1 MEERIFGNPDA
12 IKRAKEAHAGDKTV
26 YINWDL
32 IKELPEE
39 FEPVVTEIKID
50 IKKDFSDIGNGNYM
64 PKPEL
69 MYKIAEAAGI
79 SGGDKSLYEPIIE
92 EIDINPMLC
101 KSIEDE
107 PLFRKMTVGYRV
119 TKYATRIQE
128 DGTPLRSSP
137 CTCAFHVWNRCLE
150 LWEKEEVYT
159 EGYTKKGKYP
169 NKYDSKFKRKSHF
182 ASEMKF
188 AQAKAETKSYLKA
201 IRELAGLMTGYRQE
215 DLISGRL
222 SFVKIRRS
230 HGSIKMETA
239 ARLAALS
246 QGKQLEAPEPNLL
259 FADEP
264 QQEIKPEPKPEL
276 ENKPEPTAHRQL
288 FSGDHEPLPATAREM
303 LIKTL
308 NHYLS
313 DGLIGDNNKET
324 AKNIIEWLNNT
335 PEAESDP
342 KFWPKALSILKEI
355 ETNIFDE
362 GKIDHKLY

>member
-1 MEERIFGNPDA
+1 MNSRIFGNPEA
-12 IKRAKEAHAGDKTV
+12 IKRAQEAHAGDKTV
-26 YINWDL
+26 YVNWDL

-39 FEPVVTEIKID
+39 FEPVLTELKID

-79 SGGDKSLYEPIIE
+79 SGGEKSIYDSIIE

-101 KSIEDE
+101 KSIEE
-107 PLFRKMTVGYRV
+107 PPTFRKMTVGYTV
-119 TKYATRIQE
+119 TKYATRLQE

-137 CTCAFHVWNRCLE
+137 CTCAFHVWNRCME
-150 LWEKEEVYT
+150 LWNKEETYT
-159 EGYTKKGKYP
+159 EGYSKQGKYP
-169 NKYDSKFKRKSHF
+169 NKYDNKFKRKSHF
-182 ASEMKF
+182 SSEMKF

-246 QGKQLEAPEPNLL
+246 QGKQIEAPEPNLL

-264 QQEIKPEPKPEL
+264 ETIPE
-276 ENKPEPTAHRQL
+276 TAHQKL
-288 FSGDHEPLPATAREM
+288 FSGELKSEPLPDTAREM

-313 DGLIGDNNKET
+313 DDLVGDNNKDT
-324 AKNIIEWLNNT
+324 AKNIISWLEST
-335 PEAESDP
+335 PEAENDE
-342 KFWPKALSILKEI
+342 KFWPKALNILKEI
-355 ETNIFDE
+355 ENNIPDE